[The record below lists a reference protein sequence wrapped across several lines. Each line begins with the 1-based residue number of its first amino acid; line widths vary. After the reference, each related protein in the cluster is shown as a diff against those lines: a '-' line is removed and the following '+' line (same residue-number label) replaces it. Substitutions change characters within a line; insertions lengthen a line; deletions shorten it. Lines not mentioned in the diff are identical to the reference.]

1 VLGSS
6 SVVAHAAQIRVA
18 LLATALQ
25 LASPA
30 MARADEPAPVAI
42 ERAAQR
48 FAEGE
53 RAFERGDF
61 VRAATEF
68 EAAYR
73 ENPHPTALWNA
84 GFSWERAGERV
95 KAANF
100 YRRFLAEA
108 PNETQNRDR
117 ATASLN
123 ELGKTL
129 GRIEIVAPE
138 AESAELD
145 QRDLGRE
152 RVVYVDPGTHLV
164 TATIAG
170 NKVSAEVA
178 VDGGQTRTVVL
189 AAKPVVKADPPAE
202 KKPPLAVVEKQDS
215 RGATPWLLLPFAGVT
230 ALGVGLVIWSGADT
244 LVARAQYD
252 ELSKADQFLLYDQ
265 GKLKQDRTNVLI
277 GVTGG
282 LALVTG
288 AIAVF
293 AIDWGAGKPLVALG
307 PGEARVVVPF

>member
-1 VLGSS
+1 MLN
-6 SVVAHAAQIRVA
+6 A
-18 LLATALQ
+18 
-25 LASPA
+25 LASPIVGA
-30 MARADEPAPVAI
+30 LLSTALFLARPGIIRADEAVPVAV

-108 PNETQNRDR
+108 PNDTQNRDR
-117 ATASLN
+117 ATAALK

-129 GRIEIVAPE
+129 GRIEIVAPA

-145 QRDLGRE
+145 QRDLGPDRI
-152 RVVYVDPGTHLV
+152 VFVDPGTHLV

-170 NKVSAEVA
+170 DKVSAEVA
-178 VDGGQTRTVVL
+178 VDAGQTRTVLL
-189 AAKPVVKADPPAE
+189 AAKPISKAAPNLEKTPPRVVQQPE
-202 KKPPLAVVEKQDS
+202 T

-244 LVARAQYD
+244 LVARTQYD

-265 GKLKQDRTNVLI
+265 GKLKQDRTNVLL

-282 LALVTG
+282 LGLVTG
-288 AIAVF
+288 AIAIF
-293 AIDWGAGKPLVALG
+293 AIDWGAGKPLVAIA

>member
-1 VLGSS
+1 MPHAPLSRAAFAAWLVASS
-6 SVVAHAAQIRVA
+6 C
-18 LLATALQ
+18 
-25 LASPA
+25 ASPPCVA
-30 MARADEPAPVAI
+30 FADESVPAAT

-53 RAFERGDF
+53 RAFQAGDF
-61 VRAATEF
+61 VRAAGEF

-108 PNETQNRDR
+108 PSDSANRDR
-117 ATASLN
+117 AISSLKDLGAS
-123 ELGKTL
+123 L
-129 GRIEIVAPE
+129 GRIEIVAPD
-138 AESAELD
+138 AVSAALD
-145 QRDLGRE
+145 QRDLGSE
-152 RVVYVDPGTHLV
+152 RVAYVDPGTHLV
-164 TATIAG
+164 TAVISG
-170 NKVSAEVA
+170 ESVSTEVA
-178 VDGGQTRTVVL
+178 VDAGQTRSVVL
-189 AAKPVVKADPPAE
+189 ARKPSAKADPPPPVAPPA
-202 KKPPLAVVEKQDS
+202 KPETS
-215 RGATPWLLLPFAGVT
+215 GATPWLILPFAGVT

-244 LVARAQYD
+244 LVARDQYD
-252 ELSKADQFLLYDQ
+252 KLSKADQYLLYDQ

-293 AIDWGAGKPLVALG
+293 AIDWGAGKPLVAVG